1 MLEESDFEGDMDDE
15 NVYGEDYE
23 DFKYAYEI
31 PKYHVDSKVI
41 INIDSIWLLTLWNN
55 QYEFLISID

>member
-41 INIDSIWLLTLWNN
+41 INIDSI
-55 QYEFLISID
+55 